1 MLAVVVSYVY
11 IQNRGL
17 KDSSA
22 VRSSGGSS
30 RGPRFSSLLSQLSV
44 AEDLVSFSGLCQHQA
59 HGSCT
64 NIHAG
69 KNSHILTFLKS

>member
-1 MLAVVVSYVY
+1 MLAVIFLYVY

-30 RGPRFSSLLSQLSV
+30 KGPRFSSSLSQLSV
-44 AEDLVSFSGLCQHQA
+44 AEDLASFSGLCQHQA

-64 NIHAG
+64 NIHVG
-69 KNSHILTFLKS
+69 KNSHILNFLKS